1 MIPRVVIAGTSS
13 GAGKT
18 TVACGL
24 IGALRARGAVVQ
36 GFKVGPDYIDP
47 SYHTLA
53 SGRPGRNL
61 DAFLSGPELI
71 APLARHGASG
81 ADIAVIEGVMGL
93 FDGASGRGEL
103 ASTAHVAK
111 LLQAPVLL
119 VVDAA
124 SMARSAAAIVHGY
137 STFDPDLEVAGVI
150 FNHVGSHHHEQLL
163 RQAVEPLGI
172 PVLGALRR
180 DERVVTPERHL
191 GLVPAGER
199 GERTRSALDALAAAL
214 ARYADLDAIERL
226 ARAAPPL
233 PGSAWS
239 PQSPSAATNAARI
252 AIARG
257 RAFSFHYEE
266 NLELLRAAG
275 AELCPFDPLRDED
288 LPDGAGALVLAGG
301 FPEVFGSE
309 LEANRPLRARV
320 AAFAAAGRPILAEC
334 GGLLFLLEELDG
346 HQMCGVLPGQAT
358 MSDRLTLGY
367 REATAATA
375 TPWLDAGEHVR
386 GHEFHY
392 SQIAQSG
399 GGASRSGAAPR
410 SGGGASRSG
419 GAPRSGGGASRSG
432 GAPRSGGGACPAW
445 TLSARGTER
454 PEGFAAGAVQA
465 SYLHV
470 HWAAHPQ
477 LARRFARAAR
487 AAQTA
492 VA

>member
-47 SYHTLA
+47 SYHALA

-61 DAFLSGPELI
+61 DAFLSGPGLI
-71 APLARHGASG
+71 APLARHGSSG

-103 ASTAHVAK
+103 ASTGHVAK
-111 LLQAPVLL
+111 LLKAPVLL

-150 FNHVGSHHHEQLL
+150 FNHVGSDHHELLL
-163 RQAVEPLGI
+163 REAVEPLGI

-180 DERVVTPERHL
+180 DERVITPERHL

-199 GERTRSALDALAAAL
+199 EELVRIALSALAAAVS
-214 ARYADLDAIERL
+214 RYADLEQIERL
-226 ARAAPPL
+226 ARAAPAL
-233 PGSAWS
+233 PGPAWS
-239 PQSPSAATNAARI
+239 PEPTSPAQSGAVI

-275 AELCPFDPLRDED
+275 AELCPFDPLSDAD
-288 LPDGAGALVLAGG
+288 LPAATSALVLAGG

-309 LEANRPLRARV
+309 LEDNLALRARV
-320 AAFAAAGRPILAEC
+320 AAFAATGRPILAEC
-334 GGLLFLLEELDG
+334 GGLLFLAEKLDG
-346 HQMCGVLPGQAT
+346 HEMCGVIPACAQMTG
-358 MSDRLTLGY
+358 RLTLGY
-367 REATAATA
+367 REAAAATA
-375 TPWLDAGEHVR
+375 TPWLDAGERVR

-392 SQIAQSG
+392 SKIA
-399 GGASRSGAAPR
+399 ASDPGP
-410 SGGGASRSG
+410 GT
-419 GAPRSGGGASRSG
+419 
-432 GAPRSGGGACPAW
+432 AW
-445 TLSARGTER
+445 RLSARGAER
-454 PEGFAAGAVQA
+454 TEGFAMGALQA

-477 LARRFARAAR
+477 LAWRFAHAAR
-487 AAQTA
+487 AAQPA
-492 VA
+492 GV

>member
-1 MIPRVVIAGTSS
+1 MVIPRVVVAGTSS

-24 IGALRARGAVVQ
+24 IGALRARGLTVQ

-47 SYHTLA
+47 SYHALA

-71 APLARHGASG
+71 APLARHGATG

-103 ASTAHVAK
+103 ASTGHVAK
-111 LLQAPVLL
+111 LLKAPVLL

-124 SMARSAAAIVHGY
+124 SMARSAAAMVHGY
-137 STFDPDLEVAGVI
+137 ATFDPDLEIAGVI
-150 FNHVGSHHHEQLL
+150 FNHVGSEHHEELL
-163 RQAVEPLGI
+163 REAVAPLGI

-180 DERVVTPERHL
+180 DERIRTPERHL

-199 GERTRSALDALAAAL
+199 EDRTRTALAALAAAL
-214 ARYADLDAIERL
+214 TRYTDLGEIERL
-226 ARAAPPL
+226 ARASPPL
-233 PGSAWS
+233 AGPAWS
-239 PQSPSAATNAARI
+239 PEPPSPPTGDARI

-266 NLELLRAAG
+266 NLELLSAAG
-275 AELCPFDPLRDED
+275 VELCPFDPLSDEE

-309 LEANRPLRARV
+309 LEGNGTLRARV

-334 GGLLFLLEELDG
+334 GGLLFLLDELDG
-346 HQMCGVLPGQAT
+346 HEMCGVLPGRAT
-358 MSDRLTLGY
+358 MSGRLTLGY
-367 REATAATA
+367 REAVAATA
-375 TPWLDAGEHVR
+375 TPWLEAGERVR

-392 SQIAQSG
+392 SQVTRPG
-399 GGASRSGAAPR
+399 DGAGA
-410 SGGGASRSG
+410 
-419 GAPRSGGGASRSG
+419 
-432 GAPRSGGGACPAW
+432 AW
-445 TLSARGTER
+445 TLSARGIERTE
-454 PEGFAAGAVQA
+454 GIVAGAVQA

-477 LARRFARAAR
+477 LAWRFARAAR
-487 AAQTA
+487 AAHPA
-492 VA
+492 PA